1 MKVDTVCLVG
11 ITLCSFAIAGGYLV
25 MKTQDKP
32 AESVAISQTQPK
44 VLQPTDFQMNQLPAT
59 NSATPGAFTQAQQ
72 DAIGPLARD
81 YLLAHPDILLQMS
94 DALEAKQQS
103 AANRTVQT
111 ALTTQ
116 PALQAA
122 LLHDPATPVI
132 HPDGAVTL
140 VQFFDYQCIW
150 CARMAPVVA
159 DFVRDNPDVRFVF
172 KEFPI
177 FGSRWPMSVQAARTG
192 LTLWQLKGG
201 DAYLAY
207 HNAVFASGEN
217 EGRLS
222 QPTVNTA
229 LIAAGAALMTL
240 LPETEK
246 TLLAT
251 RELAQQLNI
260 SGTPAFIVMPT
271 HNARPEQVTPLY
283 GAVDAKALQTAVMQ
297 AKQGGQ

>member
-1 MKVDTVCLVG
+1 MN
-11 ITLCSFAIAGGYLV
+11 S
-25 MKTQDKP
+25 
-32 AESVAISQTQPK
+32 SAISFMAGFVVCFVIMFVTN
-44 VLQPTDFQMNQLPAT
+44 LGRNQMPAT
-59 NSATPGAFTQAQQ
+59 ITATPVVFTPAQQ

-94 DALEAKQQS
+94 EKLEAQQQT

-116 PALQAA
+116 PELQAT
-122 LLHDPATPVI
+122 LLHDPATPVV
-132 HPDGAVTL
+132 HPDGGVTV

-192 LTLWQLKGG
+192 LTLWHLKSG

-222 QPTVNTA
+222 QPTLNAA
-229 LIAAGAALMTL
+229 LQAAGAAPMTV

-271 HNARPEQVTPLY
+271 RDARADQVTPLY
-283 GAVDAKALQTAVMQ
+283 GAVDVKALKAAVAQ
-297 AKQGGQ
+297 AKQADIPSQVVPHG

>member
-1 MKVDTVCLVG
+1 MNLSLWGKFLIVG
-11 ITLCSFAIAGGYLV
+11 V
-25 MKTQDKP
+25 M
-32 AESVAISQTQPK
+32 AACWAAMYW
-44 VLQPTDFQMNQLPAT
+44 PTDKADVSQGMI
-59 NSATPGAFTQAQQ
+59 SPGGFNDVQRAEFGEA
-72 DAIGPLARD
+72 AKD

-94 DALEAKQQS
+94 EKLEAQQQS
-103 AANRTVQT
+103 AANRTVQA

-201 DAYLAY
+201 DAYLDY

-222 QPTVNTA
+222 QPTVNSA
-229 LIAAGAALMTL
+229 LTAAGAAPMTL

-271 HNARPEQVTPLY
+271 RNARPEQVTPLY

>member
-25 MKTQDKP
+25 MKIQDKP
-32 AESVAISQTQPK
+32 AESVAVSQTQPK

-59 NSATPGAFTQAQQ
+59 NAATPGAFTQAQQ

-229 LIAAGAALMTL
+229 LTAAGAAPMTL

-251 RELAQQLNI
+251 RALAQQLNI

-271 HNARPEQVTPLY
+271 RNARPEQVTPLY

>member
-1 MKVDTVCLVG
+1 MDMRAYGVVSAVLILIMVALYWPKESAVP
-11 ITLCSFAIAGGYLV
+11 SAG
-25 MKTQDKP
+25 P
-32 AESVAISQTQPK
+32 IS
-44 VLQPTDFQMNQLPAT
+44 
-59 NSATPGAFTQAQQ
+59 PGGFNDIQREEFGEA
-72 DAIGPLARD
+72 ARD
-81 YLLAHPDILLQMS
+81 YLLAHPDILLQVS
-94 DALEAKQQS
+94 EKLEAQQQS

-116 PALQAA
+116 PALQAT

-132 HPDGAVTL
+132 HPDGTVTV

-159 DFVRDNPDVRFVF
+159 DFVRDNPDLRFVF

-222 QPTVNTA
+222 QPTVNAA
-229 LIAAGAALMTL
+229 LAAAGAAPMTL
-240 LPETEK
+240 LPETDK

-260 SGTPAFIVMPT
+260 SGTPAFIVMPI
-271 HNARPEQVTPLY
+271 HNAQAEQVTPLY
-283 GAVDAKALQTAVMQ
+283 GAVDAKTLQAAVTH
-297 AKQGGQ
+297 ARAGTFQGTE

>member
-1 MKVDTVCLVG
+1 MMIKRLIDILGIVMFALGILV
-11 ITLCSFAIAGGYLV
+11 GGYLIV
-25 MKTQDKP
+25 DYMFRGPSQSPNPQKAASD
-32 AESVAISQTQPK
+32 ISTPSNSSQHEPK
-44 VLQPTDFQMNQLPAT
+44 ALQRDE
-59 NSATPGAFTQAQQ
+59 
-72 DAIGPLARD
+72 IGPLARD
-81 YLLAHPDILLQMS
+81 YLLAHPEILLQMS
-94 DALEAKQQS
+94 EKLEAQQQT

-116 PALQAA
+116 PELQAT
-122 LLHDPATPVI
+122 LLHDPATPVV
-132 HPDGAVTL
+132 HPDGAVTV

-222 QPTVNTA
+222 QPTVN
-229 LIAAGAALMTL
+229 AALQAVGAVPMTV

-271 HNARPEQVTPLY
+271 RDARADQVTPLY
-283 GAVDAKALQTAVMQ
+283 GAVDVKALQAAVAQ
-297 AKQGGQ
+297 AKAGGH

>member
-1 MKVDTVCLVG
+1 MRITPPIILG
-11 ITLCSFAIAGGYLV
+11 IMLCSFAIAVWCLV
-25 MKTQDKP
+25 ITYQEK
-32 AESVAISQTQPK
+32 AGESVADKLGP
-44 VLQPTDFQMNQLPAT
+44 PTDFQYGGQTPVIK
-59 NSATPGAFTQAQQ
+59 SAPPVAFTQTQQ
-72 DAIGPLARD
+72 EAIGAIARD
-81 YLLAHPDILLQMS
+81 YLLAHPEILLQMS
-94 DALEAKQQS
+94 DKLEAQQQS

-111 ALTTQ
+111 ALITQ
-116 PALQAA
+116 PELQAT
-122 LLHDPATPVI
+122 LLHNPATPVV
-132 HPDGAVTL
+132 HPDGTVTV

-222 QPTVNTA
+222 QPTLNAA
-229 LIAAGAALMTL
+229 LLAAGATPMTV

-246 TLLAT
+246 SLLAT

-271 HNARPEQVTPLY
+271 RDARADQVTPLY
-283 GAVDAKALQTAVMQ
+283 GAVDVKALQAAVAQ
-297 AKQGGQ
+297 AKAGGN

>member
-1 MKVDTVCLVG
+1 M
-11 ITLCSFAIAGGYLV
+11 A
-25 MKTQDKP
+25 
-32 AESVAISQTQPK
+32 
-44 VLQPTDFQMNQLPAT
+44 
-59 NSATPGAFTQAQQ
+59 ATPPQAHREAPRLRGIDYPPTLPSVNALPDPSPAFTPAQQ
-72 DAIGPLARD
+72 EAIGPLARD

-94 DALEAKQQS
+94 EKLEAQQQT

-111 ALTTQ
+111 ALTMQ
-116 PALQAA
+116 PELQAT
-122 LLHDPATPVI
+122 LLHDPATPVV
-132 HPDGAVTL
+132 HPDGGVTV

-150 CARMAPVVA
+150 CARMAPVVT

-201 DAYLAY
+201 EAYLAY

-222 QPTVNTA
+222 QPTLNAA
-229 LIAAGAALMTL
+229 LLAAGAAPMTV

-271 HNARPEQVTPLY
+271 RDARADQVTPLY
-283 GAVDAKALQTAVMQ
+283 GAVDVTALRAAVTQAKA
-297 AKQGGQ
+297 GGH

>member
-1 MKVDTVCLVG
+1 MNLSLWGKFLIVG
-11 ITLCSFAIAGGYLV
+11 VVAACWAAMYWPKESAVPSAG
-25 MKTQDKP
+25 P
-32 AESVAISQTQPK
+32 ISPGGFND
-44 VLQPTDFQMNQLPAT
+44 LQRNEFGEA
-59 NSATPGAFTQAQQ
+59 
-72 DAIGPLARD
+72 ARD

-94 DALEAKQQS
+94 EKLEAQQQS

-116 PALQAA
+116 PALQAT
-122 LLHDPATPVI
+122 LLHDPTTPVI
-132 HPDGAVTL
+132 HPDGAVTV

-222 QPTVNTA
+222 QPTVNAA
-229 LIAAGAALMTL
+229 LAAAGAAPMTL
-240 LPETEK
+240 LPETQK
-246 TLLAT
+246 ALLAT

-271 HNARPEQVTPLY
+271 RNARPEQVTPLY
-283 GAVDAKALQTAVMQ
+283 GAVDTKALQTAVMQ

>member
-32 AESVAISQTQPK
+32 DESVAVSQTQPK

-59 NSATPGAFTQAQQ
+59 NAATPGAFTQAQQ

-229 LIAAGAALMTL
+229 LIAAGAAPMTL
-240 LPETEK
+240 LPDTEK

-271 HNARPEQVTPLY
+271 RNARPEQVTPLY

>member
-1 MKVDTVCLVG
+1 MKRTLTLV
-11 ITLCSFAIAGGYLV
+11 ITAGLLLIGSLLLSNV
-25 MKTQDKP
+25 QDKTSSHSDKQQP
-32 AESVAISQTQPK
+32 GDMTFTQP
-44 VLQPTDFQMNQLPAT
+44 QR
-59 NSATPGAFTQAQQ
+59 
-72 DAIGPLARD
+72 DAIGVIARE
-81 YLLAHPDILLQMS
+81 YLLAHPEILLQMS
-94 DALEAKQQS
+94 EKLEAQQQHATNS
-103 AANRTVQT
+103 TVQT

-116 PALQAA
+116 PELQEA
-122 LLHDPATPVI
+122 LLHDPATPVV
-132 HPDGAVTL
+132 HPEGAVTV

-177 FGSRWPMSVQAARTG
+177 FGSSWPMSVQAARTG
-192 LTLWQLKGG
+192 LTLWHLKGG
-201 DAYLAY
+201 DAYLTY

-222 QPTVNTA
+222 QPTLNAA
-229 LIAAGAALMTL
+229 LHAAGAAPMTV

-246 TLLAT
+246 ALLAT

-271 HNARPEQVTPLY
+271 RDARADQVTPLY
-283 GAVDAKALQTAVMQ
+283 GAVDVKALQAAVEQ
-297 AKQGGQ
+297 AKQADIPSQAVPHG

>member
-1 MKVDTVCLVG
+1 M
-11 ITLCSFAIAGGYLV
+11 
-25 MKTQDKP
+25 
-32 AESVAISQTQPK
+32 
-44 VLQPTDFQMNQLPAT
+44 PAT
-59 NSATPGAFTQAQQ
+59 ITATPVVFTPAQQ

-94 DALEAKQQS
+94 EKLEAQQQT

-116 PALQAA
+116 PELQAT
-122 LLHDPATPVI
+122 LLHDPATPVV
-132 HPDGAVTL
+132 HPDGGVTV

-192 LTLWQLKGG
+192 LTLWHLKGG
-201 DAYLAY
+201 EAYLAY

-222 QPTVNTA
+222 QPTLNAA
-229 LIAAGAALMTL
+229 LQAAGEAPMTV

-271 HNARPEQVTPLY
+271 RDARADQVTSLY
-283 GAVDAKALQTAVMQ
+283 GAVDVKALKAAVAQ
-297 AKQGGQ
+297 AKQADIPSQAVPHG

>member
-1 MKVDTVCLVG
+1 MNLSLWGKFLIVG
-11 ITLCSFAIAGGYLV
+11 V
-25 MKTQDKP
+25 M
-32 AESVAISQTQPK
+32 AACWAAMYW
-44 VLQPTDFQMNQLPAT
+44 PTDKADVSQGMI
-59 NSATPGAFTQAQQ
+59 SPGGFNDVQRAEFGEA
-72 DAIGPLARD
+72 AKD

-94 DALEAKQQS
+94 EKLEAQQQS
-103 AANRTVQT
+103 AANRTVQA

-201 DAYLAY
+201 DAYLDY

-222 QPTVNTA
+222 QPTVNSA
-229 LIAAGAALMTL
+229 LTAAGAAPMTL

-283 GAVDAKALQTAVMQ
+283 GAVDVKALQAAVMQ

>member
-1 MKVDTVCLVG
+1 MKRTLTLV
-11 ITLCSFAIAGGYLV
+11 ITAGLLLIGSLLLSNV
-25 MKTQDKP
+25 QDKT
-32 AESVAISQTQPK
+32 SSHSDKQPG
-44 VLQPTDFQMNQLPAT
+44 DM
-59 NSATPGAFTQAQQ
+59 AFTQPQR
-72 DAIGPLARD
+72 DAIGVIARD

-94 DALEAKQQS
+94 EKLKEQQQQT

-116 PALQAA
+116 PELPAT
-122 LLHDPATPVI
+122 LLHDPATPVV
-132 HPDGAVTL
+132 HPDGGVTV

-222 QPTVNTA
+222 QPTINAA
-229 LIAAGAALMTL
+229 LHAAGAALMTV

-246 TLLAT
+246 VLLAT

-271 HNARPEQVTPLY
+271 RDARADQVTPLY
-283 GAVDAKALQTAVMQ
+283 GAVDVKALQAAVAQ
-297 AKQGGQ
+297 AKQADIPSQAVPHG